1 MSDSDGQMD
10 TSADV
15 KLHKKS
21 RAKKSKQSALPEEI
35 EDLRTR
41 VNMGRYAPT
50 QTATMSYHSTF
61 SNVGYDNSFDLD
73 EFKEGFDIQIQH
85 YDENELVFDMIGIDA
100 PVANAFR
107 RILLSEVPT
116 MAIEKVVVV
125 NNTSIVQDEVLAHR
139 IGLVPIRADP
149 SLFYYSDINTV
160 PLHQETEHTKG
171 APTPTSSNFLPSL
184 QNKSV
189 EHWDP
194 PAQMMDNEYILFKL
208 DVTCEKRKAPN
219 PNNDNQEEYINH
231 KVYSGQLEW
240 VPIGNQ
246 KQNFKD
252 EAKIKPVFDDILLAK
267 LNPGENISVECYC
280 VKGVGKMH
288 AKWSPVATATYRMLP
303 EITFNENITG
313 SSAKLLKKVC
323 PMNVFDIEDDNAIV
337 ARPRD
342 CTMCRE
348 CLRPEDFE
356 KKIRLSRLK
365 QHFIFSIESVG
376 SIPADEIFREALRI
390 FYQKCVSS
398 REALQ
403 RTRQQTKNRNKAP
416 VLK

>member
-1 MSDSDGQMD
+1 MSNADRMD
-10 TSADV
+10 TSSDGV
-15 KLHKKS
+15 KLHNKPPKKG
-21 RAKKSKQSALPEEI
+21 KQPSLPDQI
-35 EDLRTR
+35 EDVRTR

-61 SNVGYDNSFDLD
+61 ANAGYDNSFDLD

-85 YDENELVFDMIGIDA
+85 SDKDELVFDMIGIDA

-116 MAIEKVVVV
+116 MAIEKVMVI

-139 IGLVPIRADP
+139 IGLIPIRVDP
-149 SLFYYSDINTV
+149 RKFYYSDLNTIPLEIQQAKGGPV
-160 PLHQETEHTKG
+160 PT
-171 APTPTSSNFLPSL
+171 ASNFLPSL

-189 EHWDP
+189 EHWNP
-194 PAQMMDNEYILFKL
+194 PDQLMDNEYILFKL
-208 DVTCEKRKAPN
+208 DVTCEKRKTQN
-219 PNNDNQEEYINH
+219 PNNNDQEEHVNH
-231 KVYSGQLEW
+231 KVYSGSLEW

-246 KQNFKD
+246 KEHFKN
-252 EAKIKPVFDDILLAK
+252 APIKPVFDDILLAK

-280 VKGVGKMH
+280 VKGTGKMH

-303 EITFNENITG
+303 EITFKEEITG
-313 SSAKLLKKVC
+313 AAARQLVKAC
-323 PMNVFDIEDDNAIV
+323 PMNVYDIEDDTAVV

-348 CLRPEDFE
+348 CLRVDDFE
-356 KKIRLSRLK
+356 TKIRLSRLK

-376 SIPADEIFREALRI
+376 SLPAEEIFREAMRI
-390 FYQKCVSS
+390 FYQKCATA

-403 RTRQQTKNRNKAP
+403 RARQQTKNRNSAP